1 MVAATSRR
9 RAWSA
14 AQHRGDLSA
23 ARVMRWLRLLVIFY
37 VALKYGLDEFL
48 FGHERIRW
56 LRPAARLAMFWRRL
70 SSARGGGSEAIPIDA
85 I

>member
-1 MVAATSRR
+1 
-9 RAWSA
+9 
-14 AQHRGDLSA
+14 
-23 ARVMRWLRLLVIFY
+23 MRWLRLLVIFY

-70 SSARGGGSEAIPIDA
+70 SSARAVRLRLALQDLGPIFV
-85 I
+85 IMPRKTIFFLGRMFIST